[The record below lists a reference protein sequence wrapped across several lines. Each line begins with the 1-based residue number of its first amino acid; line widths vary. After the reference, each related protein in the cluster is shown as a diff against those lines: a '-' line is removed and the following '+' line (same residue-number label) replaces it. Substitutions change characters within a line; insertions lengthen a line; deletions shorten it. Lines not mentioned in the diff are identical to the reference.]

1 MSSHK
6 SSKSAAPCPPGASST
21 YKAAKSA
28 ADKSAKTGIPMHKV
42 LAGATGKKK

>member
-6 SSKSAAPCPPGASST
+6 TKGAAPCPPGAEST